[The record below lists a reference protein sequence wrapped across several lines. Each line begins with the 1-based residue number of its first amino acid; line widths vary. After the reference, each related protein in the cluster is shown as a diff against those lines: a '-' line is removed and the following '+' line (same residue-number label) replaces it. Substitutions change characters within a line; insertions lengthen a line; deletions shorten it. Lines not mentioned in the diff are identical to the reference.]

1 MMLALSLAYTR
12 SPCQPRLHGETLAQ
26 KIEKIKEV
34 GGRGGRGRREKGEQE
49 EGEGEILKRKRKK
62 EEGR

>member
-34 GGRGGRGRREKGEQE
+34 GGRGGRGRREE
-49 EGEGEILKRKRKK
+49 K
-62 EEGR
+62 EEERQHSSETALGPEA